1 MDGSSRRNVFGKKRQ
16 YLSRYSLFLTFTGVL
31 FHLAENSHRFSCQM
45 HSAPA
50 LTAILTLDEQEEKS
64 TFDKEKLFQ

>member
-1 MDGSSRRNVFGKKRQ
+1 MDGSSRWNIFRKKR
-16 YLSRYSLFLTFTGVL
+16 YAFPVFSVFLAFTIVL